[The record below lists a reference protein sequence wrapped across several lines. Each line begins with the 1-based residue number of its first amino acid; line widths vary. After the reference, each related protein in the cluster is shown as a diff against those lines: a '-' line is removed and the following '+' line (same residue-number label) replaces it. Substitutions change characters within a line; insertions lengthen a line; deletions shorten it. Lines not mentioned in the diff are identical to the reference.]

1 MSIEEHEKKKKQ
13 DGKRARADKDYVLE
27 LLFKA
32 FERHQYYYLKDL
44 IKITQQPVSKGLPAT
59 YYHGQLD
66 HFEKKE
72 NAKAWL
78 KGKALI
84 MCATSAFGVGID
96 KSDVRFVDRNQ
107 LLRTISPQTAD
118 DQKDYLR
125 SSVNAVISYCMSSI
139 CRRQY
144 VLEHFGEVSEVDC
157 KNTCDNCTNPIPALR
172 DYTNEAKL
180 ICKCVQ
186 EMQTMTPV
194 ISIKQVA

>member
-1 MSIEEHEKKKKQ
+1 
-13 DGKRARADKDYVLE
+13 
-27 LLFKA
+27 
-32 FERHQYYYLKDL
+32 
-44 IKITQQPVSKGLPAT
+44 
-59 YYHGQLD
+59 
-66 HFEKKE
+66 
-72 NAKAWL
+72 
-78 KGKALI
+78 
-84 MCATSAFGVGID
+84 MCAISAFGMGID
-96 KSDVRFVDRNQ
+96 KSDVRFVIHTTLPRSMEDYYQEVGRAGRDSNPPTCIIMFRFVDRNQ

-125 SSVNAVISYCMSSI
+125 SSVNAIISYCMSSI

-144 VLEHFGEVSEVDC
+144 ILEHFGEVSEVDC

-194 ISIKQVA
+194 ISIKQVAYTFKGSK